1 MIDRNGNKRKF
12 RSSTI
17 FHLFMEGV
25 LDRNQDTDL
34 IDRIYREHI
43 RNPEEFW
50 TPYPFPSMAVN
61 DPTCGGHVTANCW
74 GYYTMGLIV
83 DRGGLLS
90 GVGQG
95 VAVDGEGEVG
105 VGHGFAQKNEV
116 RGIIRKLHIGFRGL
130 GLIC

>member
-1 MIDRNGNKRKF
+1 MNDRISAMYEKTRNGFYRRF
-12 RSSTI
+12 RTGEI
-17 FHLFMEGV
+17 P
-25 LDRNQDTDL
+25 QDE

-61 DPTCGGHVTANCW
+61 DPSCGGHVTANCW

-90 GVGQG
+90 
-95 VAVDGEGEVG
+95 G